1 MYRLLFS
8 YFYNCIKN
16 ASIGRW
22 TLTFPNKQLCVIK
35 NTPPTIFKIINTTD
49 FKIKVFEKNNMF
61 DTVEVEKKQGA
72 EPCKTMDISVYVS
85 DITVYAETLN
95 GASIS
100 LTVILQNKNI
110 IVKL

>member
-35 NTPPTIFKIINTTD
+35 NTPPTTFKIINTTD
-49 FKIKVFEKNNMF
+49 FKIKVSEKNNMF
-61 DTVEVEKKQGA
+61 DTVEVEKRQGA
-72 EPCKTMDISVYVS
+72 EPYNTMDISVYSS

-95 GASIS
+95 GVSIS